1 MFGVC
6 NLKKKETHVTIIFAK
21 EFPRKTNQIIF
32 ADNQYSLSW
41 ARIRASLTTQ
51 QINIFRICSA
61 NILHHFLDVFMHY
74 YLGRKKRAAEAT
86 EI

>member
-6 NLKKKETHVTIIFAK
+6 NLKKPIIFAK

-41 ARIRASLTTQ
+41 ARIRAGLTTQ

-61 NILHHFLDVFMHY
+61 NILHHFLDVFY
-74 YLGRKKRAAEAT
+74 ALLLRKKKGGGGSN
-86 EI
+86 